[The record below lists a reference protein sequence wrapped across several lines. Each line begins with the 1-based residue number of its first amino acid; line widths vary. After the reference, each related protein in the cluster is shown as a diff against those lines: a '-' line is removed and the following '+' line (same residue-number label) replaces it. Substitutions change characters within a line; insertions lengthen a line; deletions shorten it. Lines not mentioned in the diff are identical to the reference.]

1 MPLLSKLPIL
11 NRFFTNRI
19 QSKEEQT
26 LLILMKPTVLIQ
38 SEQEARNFPA
48 MGGGLNPF

>member
-1 MPLLSKLPIL
+1 MPII

-48 MGGGLNPF
+48 LGNGISPF